1 MFNPF
6 DHTVYSFSDLTGVI
20 YHPLMGNYAF
30 TGQGVGQIT
39 IEMDNDMTSHD
50 FGVDGSNII
59 SRISVYSGKMII
71 QCQQMS
77 NIHNW
82 LMATFN
88 AVKMADPV
96 EWARMSSM
104 IRRISD
110 GNVNYVTGI
119 SFERVPPKVYQAEG
133 QMVDWVLWAGDIRD
147 DVLESDRKT
156 LSGALRD
163 KIAERAI
170 SF

>member
-1 MFNPF
+1 MFDPF
-6 DHTVYSFSDLTGVI
+6 DHTVYSFSDLVGVI
-20 YHPLMGNYAF
+20 YHPLMGNYVF
-30 TGQGVGQIT
+30 TGQGVGQIA

-50 FGVDGSNII
+50 FGTDGSNII
-59 SRISVYSGKMII
+59 SRISVYSGKMTL

-88 AVKMADPV
+88 AVKMGDV
-96 EWARMSSM
+96 KEWARMTSM
-104 IRRISD
+104 LRRVSD
-110 GNVNYVTGI
+110 GNETYITGI
-119 SFERVPPKVYQAEG
+119 SFERVPVRIYQAEG
-133 QMVDWVLWAGDIRD
+133 QMVDWVLWAGNIRD
-147 DVLESDRKT
+147 SVLKSDRKT

-163 KIAERAI
+163 KIAAKAI

>member
-20 YHPLMGNYAF
+20 YHPLMGNYVF

-50 FGVDGSNII
+50 FGTDGSNII
-59 SRISVYSGKMII
+59 SRISVYSGKMIL

-88 AVKMADPV
+88 AVKMGDV
-96 EWARMSSM
+96 KEWARMTCM

-110 GNVNYVTGI
+110 GSINYIDGI
-119 SFERVPPKVYQAEG
+119 SFERVPPKVYQKEG

-147 DVLESDRKT
+147 DVLKRDRKT
-156 LSGALRD
+156 LSGTL
-163 KIAERAI
+163 K
-170 SF
+170 SMLK